1 MSKKINLG
9 DIVHFS
15 TIDWHGKAAMV
26 IFLRCCPLRCI
37 YCHNYKLLDAEPS
50 NYRAIEEIE
59 SEIAKNE
66 KFIDA
71 LVLSGG
77 EPFMQPHAIEAIA
90 SVAKKY
96 SLAFAVQT
104 NGFYPGIV
112 KYMLQQPII
121 DKIFLDIK
129 APLSDET
136 LYEKVTRVSGSGV
149 AERVK
154 NTLMVSIH
162 AKVDLELITTVFKN
176 IIGTDE
182 VNQIAK
188 EIETAGGAYCP
199 YIIQQGRTEHVLPDS
214 DLRVGVKEG
223 DVFSRTELKELAAR
237 AYHAANLKEVR
248 IRTREG
254 GEEAVHRR
262 EYLREED
269 KIID

>member
-1 MSKKINLG
+1 MAEKINLG

-37 YCHNYKLLDAEPS
+37 YCHNYKLLEAEPS
-50 NYRAIEEIE
+50 NYVEIEEIE

-71 LVLSGG
+71 VVLSGG

-104 NGFYPGIV
+104 NGFYPAVV
-112 KYMLQQPII
+112 KSILKQSII
-121 DKIFLDIK
+121 DKVFLDIK

-136 LYEKVTRVSGSGV
+136 LYEKVTRVSGV
-149 AERVK
+149 ADRVK
-154 NTLMVSIH
+154 NTLMVCIH
-162 AKVDLELITTVFKN
+162 AKIDLELITTVFKS
-176 IIGTDE
+176 ITGTDE

-188 EIETAGGAYCP
+188 EIEAAGAAYCPYIIP
-199 YIIQQGRTEHVLPDS
+199 YIIQQGRTEHVVPDS
-214 DLRVGVKEG
+214 DLRVAVKED

-237 AYHAANLKEVR
+237 AYHTANLKEVR

-254 GEEAVHRR
+254 GEEVVYKRN
-262 EYLREED
+262 LFV
-269 KIID
+269 